1 MAGPILPGLGSAA
14 ISTVGQTVAFAGG
27 TTASHALTPY
37 GTAISQEAFKIAP
50 IRVVDALLLSVG
62 VAQGQIDPDWAAAQA
77 TASGF
82 NAEAFKAMVEVS
94 NTGPALGSA
103 LELLRRGDWTEAEF
117 RTALHRQGI
126 ETAWWDGLTSL
137 QHDRLD
143 LGAIATAV
151 HRGIMQDAG
160 LLVTPVPTG
169 PGNVPRIPVSTLD
182 TIAEFA
188 AQGIDPERARVLI
201 ADTGLPLSLGQM
213 LQLLNRGKVTET
225 DVQVAIAESNT
236 RNEYM
241 NVALDLRRHLL
252 TPHEYAEAELR
263 GVKTTAEAKAGA
275 ALSGLEGDD
284 YDTLYANLGRPLN
297 LHAITTG
304 TARGGVYGGTYDDVP
319 AGPYRD
325 AIRRSAVRPEY
336 ASLDYANRYSYP
348 SPFVL
353 RSIAQ
358 AGDLGNEADI
368 AQTLSEIAWPPT
380 LIAKVAPKWAQAI
393 DVTDPHVKKAQGHL
407 WTESH
412 KAYVKDGLSVAQV
425 TPAFVALG
433 IAPAAQ
439 LEIIALWDL
448 EKQLASDVPP
458 AA

>member
-1 MAGPILPGLGSAA
+1 
-14 ISTVGQTVAFAGG
+14 
-27 TTASHALTPY
+27 
-37 GTAISQEAFKIAP
+37 
-50 IRVVDALLLSVG
+50 VDALLLSVG
-62 VAQGQIDPDWAAAQA
+62 VAQGQIDPEKAAAWA

-82 NAEAFKAMVEVS
+82 NAEAFQAMVEVS

-103 LELLRRGDWTEAEF
+103 LELLRRGDWTETQF
-117 RTALHRQGI
+117 KTALHRQGI
-126 ETAWWDGLTSL
+126 ETDWWDGLTSL

-169 PGNVPRIPVSTLD
+169 TGNVPRIPVSTLD

-188 AQGIDPERARVLI
+188 AQGIDKERARVLI

-241 NVALDLRRHLL
+241 DVALELRRHLL

-275 ALSGLEGDD
+275 ALSGLEGED

-336 ASLDYANRYSYP
+336 ASLDYANRFTYP
-348 SPFVL
+348 SAFVL
-353 RSIAQ
+353 RSLAQ
-358 AGDLGNEADI
+358 AGDLGDVAAVQQILEEIGWKPEFAKQV
-368 AQTLSEIAWPPT
+368 AHAWLSVGA
-380 LIAKVAPKWAQAI
+380 A
-393 DVTDPHVKKAQGHL
+393 TDPHVKKAQGTL
-407 WTESH
+407 WTEAH
-412 KAYVKDGLSVAQV
+412 KAYVKNDLSVAQV
-425 TPAFVALG
+425 QPAFLALS
-433 IAPAAQ
+433 IDATAQAAI
-439 LEIIALWDL
+439 LALWDA
-448 EKQLASDVPP
+448 EKVLMADVPP
-458 AA
+458 VA

>member
-1 MAGPILPGLGSAA
+1 MASPILSGLGSAA
-14 ISTVGQTVAFAGG
+14 ANTVGQTVAFAGG

-62 VAQGQIDPDWAAAQA
+62 VAQGQIDPEKAAAWA

-82 NAEAFKAMVEVS
+82 NAEAFQAMVEVS

-103 LELLRRGDWTEAEF
+103 LELLRRGDWTETQF
-117 RTALHRQGI
+117 KTALHRQGI

-151 HRGIMQDAG
+151 HRGIMKDAG

-169 PGNVPRIPVSTLD
+169 TGNVPRIPVSTLD

-188 AQGIDPERARVLI
+188 AQGIDKERARVLI

-213 LQLLNRGKVTET
+213 LSLRNRGLVTDT
-225 DVQVAIAESNT
+225 DVQVSIAESNT

-241 NVALDLRRHLL
+241 DVALELRRHLL

-263 GVKTTAEAKAGA
+263 GILTHAEAKAGA
-275 ALSGLEGDD
+275 ALSGIEGED

-304 TARGGVYGGTYDDVP
+304 TARGGTYGGTYDDVP

-336 ASLDYANRYSYP
+336 ASLDYANRFTYP
-348 SPFVL
+348 SAFVL
-353 RSIAQ
+353 RSVAQ
-358 AGDLGNEADI
+358 AGDLGDEAGI
-368 AQTLSEIAWPPT
+368 AQTLSEIAWPPE

-393 DVTDPHVKKAQGHL
+393 DTTDPLVKKARSAL
-407 WTESH
+407 ETAVH
-412 KAYVKDGLSVAQV
+412 KAYVKTGLSVAQV
-425 TPAFVALG
+425 TPALDVLKV
-433 IAPAAQ
+433 PADERPQ
-439 LEIIALWDL
+439 LFTYWDA
-448 EKQLASDVPP
+448 EKVLMADVPP
-458 AA
+458 VA